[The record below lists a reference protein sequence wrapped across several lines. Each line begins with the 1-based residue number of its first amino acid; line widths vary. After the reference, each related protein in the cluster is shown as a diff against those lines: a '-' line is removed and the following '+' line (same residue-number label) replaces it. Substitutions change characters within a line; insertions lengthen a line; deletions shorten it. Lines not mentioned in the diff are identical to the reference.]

1 MITSFFHNTN
11 TDPTSQEEEKLAYV
25 QTCLLLKPTNISERL
40 QNGTLYRRKMSMVK
54 KTFFV
59 NYWPIKIIIFH
70 NGLKISFT
78 KNKWSFKLKFTTFF
92 WGKQFNQQKRQ
103 RGSMKNAGKKRLLK
117 KRHITIIVFCFC
129 FCFLLLFSFLSCGCY
144 FQSSSSSSSDS
155 ASSSQVSH
163 WLT

>member
-1 MITSFFHNTN
+1 MSRLVYYWNLLTSARDSKTEHS
-11 TDPTSQEEEKLAYV
+11 TDAKCRWWKKPF
-25 QTCLLLKPTNISERL
+25 LLIIGL
-40 QNGTLYRRKMSMVK
+40 
-54 KTFFV
+54 F
-59 NYWPIKIIIFH
+59 KIIIFH

-78 KNKWSFKLKFTTFF
+78 KNKWSFKLKFTTFL